1 MCYTTN
7 VIHLVNK
14 KEGETPLAALERL
27 CRDHGIYEKVTY
39 AGRLDPMASGLL
51 LVLSGD
57 DVHKKD
63 SMLEHTKTYEF
74 TILLG
79 AATDTGDILG
89 KVTET
94 VKAGSEF
101 LWSGRTIFA
110 EGEKG
115 REEIRGP
122 KNSLSAGTKKDHSD
136 LLSAS
141 ATEQQKKYKK
151 TIESFAKTYNQP
163 YPLYSSKTV
172 DGKPLWTYAREGT
185 KPDVVPTHNVTISRC
200 VLNSVESITG
210 TELLQQIHA
219 RIEPVV
225 GDFRQ
230 DEILKLWRS
239 FLHAEISS
247 SPYSRGRSGGGT
259 SINSGTFVLLNCTA
273 DVSSGTYIRQL
284 AVDIGVKLGVPA
296 LAYNIHRTKVGN
308 YSLKDA
314 LPEL

>member
-1 MCYTTN
+1 M
-7 VIHLVNK
+7 IHLVNK

-79 AATDTGDILG
+79 VATDTGDILG
-89 KVTET
+89 KITET
-94 VKAGSEF
+94 VKADSEF

-151 TIESFAKTYNQP
+151 IIESFAKTYNQP

-185 KPDVVPTHNVTISRC
+185 KPDVVPTHSVTISRC
-200 VLNSVESITG
+200 VLNGVESISSAD
-210 TELLQQIHA
+210 LLQQIHA

-230 DEILKLWRS
+230 DEILKLWD
-239 FLHAEISS
+239 E
-247 SPYSRGRSGGGT
+247 
-259 SINSGTFVLLNCTA
+259 SITAGTFVLLNCTA

-314 LPEL
+314 LPEI

>member
-1 MCYTTN
+1 

-89 KVTET
+89 KVVE
-94 VKAGSEF
+94 V
-101 LWSGRTIFA
+101 
-110 EGEKG
+110 
-115 REEIRGP
+115 
-122 KNSLSAGTKKDHSD
+122 
-136 LLSAS
+136 AS
-141 ATEQQKKYKK
+141 AEILSESKYKK
-151 TIESFAKTYNQP
+151 VIESFKKTYKQP

-172 DGKPLWTYAREGT
+172 DGKPLWTYAREGV
-185 KPDVVPTHNVTISRC
+185 KPDVVPTHSVTISRC
-200 VLNSVESITG
+200 VLNNVETISSVD
-210 TELLQQIHA
+210 LLEQILS

-230 DEILKLWRS
+230 EEILKLWRS
-239 FLHAEISS
+239 FFDGEISS
-247 SPYSRGRSGGGT
+247 SPYGRGRPGGGT
-259 SINSGTFVLLNCTA
+259 SINSRGFVLLSCTA

-284 AVDIGVKLGVPA
+284 AVDIGAKLGIPA
-296 LAYNIHRTKVGN
+296 LAYNIVRTQVGPYTIQDIN
-308 YSLKDA
+308 KDF
-314 LPEL
+314 

>member
-7 VIHLVNK
+7 VIHLVYK

-63 SMLEHTKTYEF
+63 SMLEYTKTYDF

-79 AATDTGDILG
+79 VATDTGDILG
-89 KVTET
+89 KVVEI
-94 VKAGSEF
+94 ASAESNSSGPRISSRHF
-101 LWSGRTIFA
+101 L
-110 EGEKG
+110 
-115 REEIRGP
+115 P
-122 KNSLSAGTKKDHSD
+122 SAKIVQPDHSE
-136 LLSAS
+136 LLSTS
-141 ATEQQKKYKK
+141 ALTSAKIKK
-151 TIESFAKTYNQP
+151 TVESFKKTYKQP

-172 DGKPLWTYAREGT
+172 DGKPLWTYAREGI
-185 KPDVVPTHNVTISRC
+185 KPDVVPTHSVTVSRC
-200 VLNSVESITG
+200 VLNNVETISG
-210 TELLQQIHA
+210 AELLHQIHE
-219 RIEPVV
+219 RIELVV

-230 DEILKLWRS
+230 DEILKLWGKSVKAES
-239 FLHAEISS
+239 FI
-247 SPYSRGRSGGGT
+247 
-259 SINSGTFVLLNCTA
+259 LLNCTA

-284 AVDIGVKLGVPA
+284 AVDIGVKLGIPA
-296 LAYNIHRTKVGN
+296 LAYNIVRTQVGP
-308 YSLKDA
+308 YSVENV

>member
-1 MCYTTN
+1 MCYTTF

-79 AATDTGDILG
+79 VATDTGDILG

-94 VKAGSEF
+94 VKADSNIASSESKS
-101 LWSGRTIFA
+101 SGPRISSRHFS
-110 EGEKG
+110 
-115 REEIRGP
+115 P
-122 KNSLSAGTKKDHSD
+122 SAKIVQPDHSD

-151 TIESFAKTYNQP
+151 VIESFKKTYNQP

-172 DGKPLWTYAREGT
+172 DGKPLWTYAREGI
-185 KPDVVPTHNVTISRC
+185 KPDVVPTHSVTISRC
-200 VLNSVESITG
+200 VLNSVESI
-210 TELLQQIHA
+210 
-219 RIEPVV
+219 
-225 GDFRQ
+225 
-230 DEILKLWRS
+230 
-239 FLHAEISS
+239 
-247 SPYSRGRSGGGT
+247 SGFMP
-259 SINSGTFVLLNCTA
+259 I
-273 DVSSGTYIRQL
+273 
-284 AVDIGVKLGVPA
+284 
-296 LAYNIHRTKVGN
+296 
-308 YSLKDA
+308 
-314 LPEL
+314 PES

>member
-1 MCYTTN
+1 M
-7 VIHLVNK
+7 IHLVNK

-79 AATDTGDILG
+79 VATDTGDILG
-89 KVTET
+89 KVTEVAT
-94 VKAGSEF
+94 AENNLETTFGAASVKV
-101 LWSGRTIFA
+101 
-110 EGEKG
+110 
-115 REEIRGP
+115 
-122 KNSLSAGTKKDHSD
+122 KKI
-136 LLSAS
+136 
-141 ATEQQKKYKK
+141 
-151 TIESFAKTYNQP
+151 IESFKKTYNQP

-185 KPDVVPTHNVTISRC
+185 KPDVVPTHSVTISRC
-200 VLNSVESITG
+200 VLNGVESISSAD
-210 TELLQQIHA
+210 LLQQIHA

-230 DEILKLWRS
+230 DEILQLWN
-239 FLHAEISS
+239 E
-247 SPYSRGRSGGGT
+247 
-259 SINSGTFVLLNCTA
+259 SITAGTFVLLNCTA

-296 LAYNIHRTKVGN
+296 LAYNIHRTKVGS

>member
-1 MCYTTN
+1 M
-7 VIHLVNK
+7 IHLVNK

-79 AATDTGDILG
+79 VATDTGDILG
-89 KVTET
+89 KVTEVAT
-94 VKAGSEF
+94 TESNLETTFGVASVKV
-101 LWSGRTIFA
+101 
-110 EGEKG
+110 
-115 REEIRGP
+115 
-122 KNSLSAGTKKDHSD
+122 KKI
-136 LLSAS
+136 
-141 ATEQQKKYKK
+141 
-151 TIESFAKTYNQP
+151 IESFKKTYNQP

-185 KPDVVPTHNVTISRC
+185 KPDVVPTHSVTISRC
-200 VLNSVESITG
+200 VLNGVESISSAD
-210 TELLQQIHA
+210 LLQQIHA

-259 SINSGTFVLLNCTA
+259 SINSGTFILLNCIA